1 MERFF
6 VSTSRLFEKQAY
18 EKLCNHRIGIIGL
31 GGVGSWIA
39 EALTRSG
46 IKKLVLIDYDHVSE
60 SNINRQVQATT
71 NSLGFSK
78 IEALSNRLLQINPN
92 VNITP
97 HEVFFSQENSFK
109 LLNYQYTDFWI
120 DACDDIRAK
129 LSLINS
135 FKRKE
140 RKKKILICG
149 GSGGKTD
156 PFKIVHTDLSQT
168 VNDPLLSKLRYKLR
182 REYDFPRIG
191 KMEIPVLSSCQTPI
205 KPKTKAS
212 AKLGC
217 NGYGSIVTI
226 TAAFGMKASYV
237 AINQLLKR

>member
-18 EKLCNHRIGIIGL
+18 EKLCNYRIGIIGL

-109 LLNYQYTDFWI
+109 LLEPSN
-120 DACDDIRAK
+120 
-129 LSLINS
+129 
-135 FKRKE
+135 
-140 RKKKILICG
+140 
-149 GSGGKTD
+149 
-156 PFKIVHTDLSQT
+156 DLSKGMRANT
-168 VNDPLLSKLRYKLR
+168 SPFRSFRICATFGTSSHIISRYFAPLDVPEPPLPAVVSI
-182 REYDFPRIG
+182 EFPKSI
-191 KMEIPVLSSCQTPI
+191 
-205 KPKTKAS
+205 AS
-212 AKLGC
+212 PFDA
-217 NGYGSIVTI
+217 IVI
-226 TAAFGMKASYV
+226 
-237 AINQLLKR
+237 

>member
-1 MERFF
+1 MERSF
-6 VSTSRLFEKQAY
+6 VSTSRLFEKETY
-18 EKLCNHRIGIIGL
+18 ERLCNYRIGIIGL

-46 IKKLVLIDYDHVSE
+46 IKNLVLIDYDHVTE

-78 IEALSNRLLQINPN
+78 IKALSNRLLQINPK
-92 VNITP
+92 VEIIP

-109 LLNYQYTDFWI
+109 LLNDKHTDFWI
-120 DACDDIRAK
+120 DACDDIKAK
-129 LSLINS
+129 ISLINS
-135 FKRKE
+135 FKRKD
-140 RKKKILICG
+140 RKKNILICG
-149 GSGGKTD
+149 GAGGKTD
-156 PFKIVHTDLSQT
+156 PFKIVHTDLSKT

-182 REYDFPRIG
+182 KEYDFPRVG
-191 KMEIPVLSSCQTPI
+191 KMEISVLSSCQTPI
-205 KPKTKAS
+205 NPITKTS

-226 TAAFGMKASYV
+226 TASFGMKASYI